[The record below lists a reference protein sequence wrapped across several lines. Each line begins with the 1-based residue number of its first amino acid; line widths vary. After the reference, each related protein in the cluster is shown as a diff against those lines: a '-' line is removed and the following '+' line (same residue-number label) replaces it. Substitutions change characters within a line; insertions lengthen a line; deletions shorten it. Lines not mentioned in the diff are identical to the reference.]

1 MLDDI
6 VEILERVRDTAR
18 VTGNL
23 AEAQRVEGLI
33 DYVSGRIEGDG
44 SIILDATDHIGSE
57 TYMSIFGP
65 RMVKIIS
72 KKFKIDISSL
82 NT

>member
-33 DYVSGRIEGDG
+33 DYVSGRIEGCLLYT
-44 SIILDATDHIGSE
+44 SPS
-57 TYMSIFGP
+57 P
-65 RMVKIIS
+65 R
-72 KKFKIDISSL
+72 D
-82 NT
+82 